1 MQPCTNKFKATNSN
15 SLFLLIVSI
24 LRSDYWSGLNCS
36 WAGFRALGWV
46 LLKIAE
52 KIIKR
57 QMFPKLHVLS
67 LHVIVASKSVSHLK
81 HVSNCQICR
90 KMLLKEKIKLN
101 AYSQGAQVSSHL
113 SIMYCTFIIWMFY
126 GMACLCHMSHISYW
140 GTSSALTS
148 LTSSGRSLSRLWSW
162 GRCWC
167 RQ

>member
-1 MQPCTNKFKATNSN
+1 MHEQIQSYKFKQLVPIDCKYTKIR
-15 SLFLLIVSI
+15 LLIWTTVDMHK
-24 LRSDYWSGLNCS
+24 LL
-36 WAGFRALGWV
+36 LGWIQGFGLV
-46 LLKIAE
+46 IFLLKIAE

-113 SIMYCTFIIWMFY
+113 SIMYCTFII
-126 GMACLCHMSHISYW
+126 
-140 GTSSALTS
+140 
-148 LTSSGRSLSRLWSW
+148 
-162 GRCWC
+162 
-167 RQ
+167 